1 MKAVELRAVISEDI
15 VRPTSAKPFIHH
27 LNKLHEYTLQ
37 LCSTRGYQRKFR
49 RMVEQALFDEEIY
62 KTLQEAR
69 VLNWCREVRK
79 QFPLKVPGEG
89 NSLLHSISL
98 YMWGVQDTDL
108 VLQKTFHEAL
118 VKAHDANFKLRFQ
131 TEYRTDQGFLDPALL
146 HQPKIW
152 DQEWQNVIESSN
164 PGSPAGHPLANIY
177 QDVHIFV
184 LANIVR
190 RPIVVVVGNS
200 KGSSKSVSERMTS
213 SPAGIYLPLHWPP
226 HLCYS
231 YPILLSYAHQY
242 FTPLISVNDV
252 GPEINAFPLAVPS
265 EQGSVELPIRFLLD
279 AEKCDRKQ
287 VLSSYLLVVPLPDCH
302 GGTFVDAVR
311 LYINPLPDDLNLVQD
326 YFQLVNHQ
334 YKFWQQNTDK
344 ERSGRNEDGLAFLAN
359 LSIVGDKCLT
369 PGCTYFC
376 SKFTKPFCHTCRDAF
391 RKTDVPSGANNC
403 KQSDGQGDNVKEL
416 ESKGTTL
423 HGLKDIR
430 KTPSTPPQPAPPLSA
445 HSSFCSENNALKCKT
460 SHCPFTG
467 NVTMNGLCP
476 SCFQERSGHIPEE
489 GSNSSPKAAGEFVE
503 EEMDLWGERCNSCK
517 QVIRTFNGLCFSCS
531 EMRDSLSKSQS
542 RTKQTPSGSLQA
554 AMAKIGNYGPLVPQG
569 QRQLFSQLGESAKCK
584 NQNCQYF
591 GTEEQNGFCTTC
603 FFRYVEEIEASAQQD
618 PNQHVNHSPTAPNG
632 NLAQIS
638 SHLKNMSV
646 CCKAECSMLANP
658 VYSGYC
664 EKCYVYAQSKH
675 AQRIKSG
682 RDIPADQHIWSPV
695 LPRCHNYNASN
706 DQGLSD
712 RTTNELFEVELV
724 TSSNSSSGHLQS
736 SQIRTFSSSDQQ
748 NLETR
753 RKLCRTQD
761 CENFGNAKCDGYCN
775 ACFTTLQM
783 HRK

>member
-1 MKAVELRAVISEDI
+1 MEGTSILPYTLSDSNLMKAVKLRAAISEDI

-27 LNKLHEYTLQ
+27 LNKLHEYTLH
-37 LCSTRGYQRKFR
+37 LCSTRGYQRRFR

-252 GPEINAFPLAVPS
+252 GPANNSWIGASHSDEIFINVP
-265 EQGSVELPIRFLLD
+265 EGW
-279 AEKCDRKQ
+279 
-287 VLSSYLLVVPLPDCH
+287 
-302 GGTFVDAVR
+302 VR

-344 ERSGRNEDGLAFLAN
+344 ERSGRNEDGLAFLSN

-376 SKFTKPFCHTCRDAF
+376 SKFTKPFCHTCCDAF
-391 RKTDVPSGANNC
+391 RKTDVSSGANNC
-403 KQSDGQGDNVKEL
+403 QQSDGQGDNVKEL
-416 ESKGTTL
+416 ETKE
-423 HGLKDIR
+423 I
-430 KTPSTPPQPAPPLSA
+430 
-445 HSSFCSENNALKCKT
+445 
-460 SHCPFTG
+460 
-467 NVTMNGLCP
+467 
-476 SCFQERSGHIPEE
+476 
-489 GSNSSPKAAGEFVE
+489 
-503 EEMDLWGERCNSCK
+503 
-517 QVIRTFNGLCFSCS
+517 
-531 EMRDSLSKSQS
+531 RDSLSKSRS
-542 RTKQTPSGSLQA
+542 RTKQTPSGSQQA

-569 QRQLFSQLGESAKCK
+569 QRQTFSQLGESAKCK

-591 GTEEQNGFCTTC
+591 GTEEQNGFCTMC
-603 FFRYVEEIEASAQQD
+603 FFRYVEEIGASAQQD

-646 CCKAECSMLANP
+646 CSKADCSMLANP

-675 AQRIKSG
+675 AQRIKAG

-753 RKLCRTQD
+753 RKLCSTQD